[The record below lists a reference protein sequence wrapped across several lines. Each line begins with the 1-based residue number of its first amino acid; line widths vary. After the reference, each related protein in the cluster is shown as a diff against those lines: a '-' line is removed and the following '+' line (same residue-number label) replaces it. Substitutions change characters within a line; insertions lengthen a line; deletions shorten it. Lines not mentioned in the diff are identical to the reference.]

1 MRGMLIAAALL
12 APLPALAQTAAT
24 PAAPS
29 VFLMP
34 ASVLGA
40 VRQYLG
46 GRPHDEVAGLIGA
59 LEACASL
66 QIPGK
71 EPKTAPAECRPV
83 TEALAEQAKDK
94 ARAGGA
100 EVRLSGPARSPGE

>member
-24 PAAPS
+24 PA

-71 EPKTAPAECRPV
+71 EPKTVPAECRPV
-83 TEALAEQAKDK
+83 ADALAEQAKERPGSAE
-94 ARAGGA
+94 AR
-100 EVRLSGPARSPGE
+100 LPGPAR

>member
-24 PAAPS
+24 PA

-46 GRPHDEVAGLIGA
+46 GRPHDEAAGLIGA